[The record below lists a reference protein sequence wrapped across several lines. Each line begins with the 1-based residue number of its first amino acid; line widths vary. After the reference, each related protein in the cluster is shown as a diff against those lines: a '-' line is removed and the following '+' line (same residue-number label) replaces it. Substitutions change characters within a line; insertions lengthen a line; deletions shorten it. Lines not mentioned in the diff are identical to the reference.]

1 MSASP
6 PVIKYASSG
15 GVSIAYRVYGD
26 GPLDLIFVP
35 GLLSHIEFLHE
46 LPGYTEWLDSL
57 ASFARLVVF
66 DKRGQGLSDRGP
78 GAPSIE
84 ERMLDIGAVM
94 DAVGI
99 ERAAILGYSE
109 GASISAVF
117 AATYPVR
124 TQALILYAGFA
135 RSVHAPDYPFM
146 PTCDQWM
153 KTVKY
158 WGTGGSVKIFVQSQA
173 ENQGFR
179 ELWAKFE
186 RLCVSPGAYRA
197 MVEANLKI
205 DVRDILPQI
214 QVPTLVL
221 HRSADPLISIENGRY
236 LAEHIP
242 GARLVELEG
251 GGHFLTEGDSNV
263 LAEEVSAFLTGRREL
278 AIEFDRVLAT
288 VMLTDIV
295 DSTGQVSQ
303 LGDRKW
309 GELLGA
315 HDKIAQEQ
323 VEHHRGRLIKST
335 GDGVLAT
342 FDGPGR
348 AIACAQAISVRVAPL
363 GIEIRSGVHT
373 GEIKLRGDDIGGLA
387 VHIAARV
394 SALAR
399 SGEVLV
405 TKIVTDLVAGANIRF
420 TDRGEHELR
429 GAEGN
434 WHLFALAS

>member
-1 MSASP
+1 
-6 PVIKYASSG
+6 
-15 GVSIAYRVYGD
+15 
-26 GPLDLIFVP
+26 
-35 GLLSHIEFLHE
+35 
-46 LPGYTEWLDSL
+46 
-57 ASFARLVVF
+57 
-66 DKRGQGLSDRGP
+66 
-78 GAPSIE
+78 
-84 ERMLDIGAVM
+84 
-94 DAVGI
+94 
-99 ERAAILGYSE
+99 
-109 GASISAVF
+109 
-117 AATYPVR
+117 
-124 TQALILYAGFA
+124 
-135 RSVHAPDYPFM
+135 
-146 PTCDQWM
+146 M

-158 WGTGGSVKIFVQSQA
+158 WGTGGSVKTFVQSQA

-221 HRSADPLISIENGRY
+221 HRPADPLISIENGRY

-242 GARLVELEG
+242 GARLIELEG
-251 GGHFLTEGDSNV
+251 SGHFLTEGDSNV
-263 LAEEVSAFLTGRREL
+263 LAEEVSIFLTGRREL

-315 HDKIAQEQ
+315 HDRIAREQ

-348 AIACAQAISVRVAPL
+348 AIACAQAIGIRVAPL

-373 GEIKLRGDDIGGLA
+373 GEIKLRVTIS
-387 VHIAARV
+387 AASPFTSRPGSV
-394 SALAR
+394 RWPGPAKSWSPR
-399 SGEVLV
+399 S
-405 TKIVTDLVAGANIRF
+405 
-420 TDRGEHELR
+420 
-429 GAEGN
+429 
-434 WHLFALAS
+434 